1 MIRQA
6 LALARRYCL
15 TQYKWPL
22 FALLFC
28 CFAQAILGDSTAEAL
43 LLAHFDARLIPT
55 MFLVNA
61 VFLFCVSA
69 FVLSLI
75 DRVDRGLFFLILCF
89 GHGCMLLFIRVVVQL
104 HADFLF
110 LPLFSYAYVTKIF
123 LFLMFWTL
131 VNDLIDSRRASREFP
146 VIAAGGTLGAIC
158 VSFAIPQMLRLIRPE
173 NLLCIWAFLSL
184 FLGVMFIPFRSAFA
198 ASFKPSPDSRKRS
211 KRTLKNIVEDLRLV
225 AAEPLLRNMS
235 VFYFLLFFVLL
246 NQHFTFYS
254 QLKKNLFDAKEL
266 ASFLGFFNGT
276 SMAVTFLLQIG
287 VAGFLL
293 KKIGST
299 RSMLFLPAVLCIV
312 FSALAVQGLG
322 LFGTTASRVMFWS
335 IVCGMGMRVAFFD
348 SFFSPNFQI
357 FFSSLPQEI
366 RGRGKLSIEGV
377 VKPAAIV
384 CASLWLLL
392 VAPHIPFGVS
402 MAFLFVISG
411 GVLLQTFNIRKKYTQ
426 SLTAYLTGFRS
437 KKLPLLFNLVEV
449 PDAEN
454 FVAMLGGVLAK
465 EEYEIKRFII
475 EILAGMNSK
484 ESIGTLTDYMGRC
497 DGITRATIIS
507 SLSRLKRPDLKP
519 VFIRC
524 LNDADDRV
532 TANSILAL
540 AAFSDFETQEGLEV
554 FLHHRDNRV
563 RANAVVIMWRRWESE
578 KRRQRLIDILQKMLW
593 SENADESASSL
604 YAMGVLGSRSFLGP
618 LEGFYKTARDRIMS
632 RPSVRRQFLTALAK
646 IPCDKSF
653 DLILG
658 LSEGE
663 RANAYPE
670 VVRGLGLLLENG
682 FAPAGLM
689 QQVKESTHRKRSTVL
704 KAMVD
709 RKYILDKSYDELL
722 EDVAHREVAS
732 IYADWLCLSVLDTKA
747 SLPEVELLR
756 TAVYETCVMEKTRN
770 VIYLTALADRS
781 GQVGSIIPRLTH
793 PNRHIRARAFEVL
806 DNVGMVRIN
815 RLLIGLLD
823 SDDAATHGR
832 EAMIGH
838 KLRAKPLM
846 DTVSDY
852 LFGRQEWLAICAL
865 SACNALF
872 VSTKDVRWQDLY
884 NRAMAADAGRAVGAV
899 RS

>member
-1 MIRQA
+1 
-6 LALARRYCL
+6 
-15 TQYKWPL
+15 
-22 FALLFC
+22 
-28 CFAQAILGDSTAEAL
+28 
-43 LLAHFDARLIPT
+43 
-55 MFLVNA
+55 
-61 VFLFCVSA
+61 
-69 FVLSLI
+69 
-75 DRVDRGLFFLILCF
+75 
-89 GHGCMLLFIRVVVQL
+89 
-104 HADFLF
+104 
-110 LPLFSYAYVTKIF
+110 
-123 LFLMFWTL
+123 
-131 VNDLIDSRRASREFP
+131 
-146 VIAAGGTLGAIC
+146 
-158 VSFAIPQMLRLIRPE
+158 
-173 NLLCIWAFLSL
+173 
-184 FLGVMFIPFRSAFA
+184 
-198 ASFKPSPDSRKRS
+198 
-211 KRTLKNIVEDLRLV
+211 
-225 AAEPLLRNMS
+225 
-235 VFYFLLFFVLL
+235 
-246 NQHFTFYS
+246 
-254 QLKKNLFDAKEL
+254 
-266 ASFLGFFNGT
+266 
-276 SMAVTFLLQIG
+276 MAVTFLLQIG

-312 FSALAVQGLG
+312 FAALAVEGLG
-322 LFGTTASRVMFWS
+322 LFGTGTSQVMFWS

-377 VKPAAIV
+377 IKPAAIV

-392 VAPHIPFGVS
+392 AAPHIPFGIN

-426 SLTAYLTGFRS
+426 SLTAFLTGFRS
-437 KKLPLLFNLVEV
+437 KKLPALFNLVEV

-454 FVAMLGGVLAK
+454 FVAMLGGILEK
-465 EEYEIKRFII
+465 EEYEIKKFII

-484 ESIGTLTDYMGRC
+484 ESIGTLTDYMARC
-497 DGITRATIIS
+497 DGVTRATIIS
-507 SLSRLKRPDLKP
+507 SLSRLTRPDLKP

-524 LNDADDRV
+524 LNDTDERV

-554 FLHHRDNRV
+554 FLHHRNNRV

-593 SENADESASSL
+593 SDDADESASSL
-604 YAMGVLGSRSFLGP
+604 YAMGVLSSRSFIGT
-618 LEGFYKTARDRIMS
+618 LEGFYETARDRIMS
-632 RPSVRRQFLTALAK
+632 RPSVRRQFLTACAK

-653 DLILG
+653 DMIIG
-658 LSEGE
+658 LAEGQS
-663 RANAYPE
+663 NAYNDA
-670 VVRGLGLLLENG
+670 VRGLGLLLENN
-682 FAPAGLM
+682 FAASGLM
-689 QQVKESTHRKRSTVL
+689 RQVKESTHRKRSTIL

-709 RKYILDKSYDELL
+709 RKYVLDKSCDALL

-732 IYADWLCLSVLDTKA
+732 IYADWLCLSVLDTKT

-793 PNRHIRARAFEVL
+793 KNRHVRARAFEVL
-806 DNVGMVRIN
+806 DNVGMIKIN

-823 SDDAATHGR
+823 SDDAAKHGR

-838 KLRAKPLM
+838 KLRARPLM

-852 LFGRQEWLAICAL
+852 LFGREEWLATCAL
-865 SACNALF
+865 YACNALCI
-872 VSTKDVRWQDLY
+872 STKDVRWQDMY
-884 NRAMAADAGRAVGAV
+884 NRAAATGAGRTTGAV